1 MLSTEPL
8 PTALLLTLCGVLLGL
23 SVLFSRAS
31 GRFGIPVALLF
42 LGLGMAAG
50 SDGPGGIEF
59 NDYGLAFRL
68 GTVALVLILFDGG
81 LNTPLAS
88 IRTAIR
94 PAAVLATVGVVVTAA
109 VTGLAAH
116 LVFGFPWQQALLLG
130 AIVSSTDAAAV
141 FAVLRGSG
149 LHLKRRVGTT
159 LELESGLNDPM
170 AFILT
175 TAMTLSLV
183 GGSEPGSELVWGTV
197 WQMVVGAGLGLG
209 IGWMGRLLL
218 KRLRLRAAG
227 LYPVMTL
234 ALAMLAFGVPTL
246 LHGSGFL
253 AVYIVGIALGNET
266 IRYRTGLLRVHD
278 ALAWLSQVGMFLV
291 LGLLVYPGALLEV
304 AWEGLGLG
312 LVLAFVARPVAV
324 LLCLLPFG
332 FPRREILYTG
342 WVGLRGAVPIILAT
356 FPVLSGAPGAREI
369 FNIVFFI
376 VVVNGLIPGAT
387 VPWVTRKLGLAAN
400 VPEPPPAVLE
410 IASTQLLNGELS
422 AFYIGSAS
430 AVAGERI
437 SDLPF
442 PPGSA
447 AMLLVR
453 GQELLAPRGDTVFQ
467 TGDHVYV
474 FCHSEDLALLRL
486 LFGQQEDE

>member
-1 MLSTEPL
+1 MLDAEPL
-8 PTALLLTLCGVLLGL
+8 PTAFLLTLCGVLLAL

-42 LGLGMAAG
+42 LAVGMAAG

-59 NDYGLAFRL
+59 SDYGLAFRL

-81 LNTPLAS
+81 LNTPLSS

-94 PAAVLATVGVVVTAA
+94 PAAVLATVGVVMTAA
-109 VTGLAAH
+109 VAGLAAH
-116 LVFGFPWQQALLLG
+116 LLFDFPWQQALLLG

-141 FAVLRGSG
+141 FSVLRGSG
-149 LHLKRRVGTT
+149 LQLKRRVGTT

-170 AFILT
+170 AVILT
-175 TAMTLSLV
+175 TAMTLSLAS
-183 GGSEPGSELVWGTV
+183 GSEPGWEWVWGAV
-197 WQMVVGAGLGLG
+197 MQMGVGAGLGLG
-209 IGWMGRLLL
+209 LGWAGRLLL

-253 AVYIVGIALGNET
+253 AVYIVGIALGNEA

-291 LGLLVYPGALLEV
+291 LGLLVFPGAVLEV
-304 AWEGLGLG
+304 AWEGLGMG
-312 LVLAFVARPVAV
+312 LVLAFVARPLAV
-324 LLCLLPFG
+324 LLCLLPFR
-332 FPRREILYTG
+332 FPPREILYTG

-356 FPVLSGAPGAREI
+356 FPVLSDAPGAREI

-376 VVVNGLIPGAT
+376 VVVNGLVPGAT

-453 GQELLAPRGDTVFQ
+453 GQELVAPRGDTVFQ

-474 FCHSEDLALLRL
+474 FCHSEDLPLLRL